1 MTPEERERTME
12 FILQQQAQFSV
23 DLQRE
28 HEERLKDRPRL
39 ARLETVFVQ
48 LTELAQIQSQRIEQT
63 EQRTEQNER
72 TSREMLSRLDR
83 ILGRLADKN

>member
-39 ARLETVFVQ
+39 ARLEAVFVK
-48 LTELAQIQSQRIEQT
+48 LTELAQIQSQRL
-63 EQRTEQNER
+63 EQNER
-72 TSREMLSRLDR
+72 TPREVLARLDR
-83 ILGRLADKN
+83 ILDRLADKN